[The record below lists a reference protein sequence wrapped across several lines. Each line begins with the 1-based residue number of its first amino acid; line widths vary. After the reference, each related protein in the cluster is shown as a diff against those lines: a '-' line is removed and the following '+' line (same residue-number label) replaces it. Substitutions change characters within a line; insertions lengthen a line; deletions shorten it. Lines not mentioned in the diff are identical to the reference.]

1 MNEINKPGNSI
12 NADGDA
18 VIIPPKFDKGVLSKG
33 INKQNRKNNGFSN
46 NNLRELFIEFPL

>member
-1 MNEINKPGNSI
+1 MQMVMLSLYL
-12 NADGDA
+12 
-18 VIIPPKFDKGVLSKG
+18 PKFDKGVLSKG